1 MALSADTIGMIIAL
15 FAFMVSLGGG
25 MGAAFSH
32 LSKRLDARFD
42 HVDARFDQVDARFAQ
57 VDARFDQVDAR
68 LDRMDARMDRMDLR
82 FDRMDG
88 RMDRLEQGQAALEH
102 ELVEVKVAIARW
114 EGPPRRLQH
123 L

>member
-1 MALSADTIGMIIAL
+1 MTLSADTIGMIIAL

-25 MGAAFSH
+25 MGAMFAH

-42 HVDARFDQVDARFAQ
+42 LVDARFAQ
-57 VDARFDQVDAR
+57 VDARFDQVDVR

-88 RMDRLEQGQAALEH
+88 RMERLEQGQVALEH

>member
-1 MALSADTIGMIIAL
+1 MTLSADTIGMIIAL

-25 MGAAFSH
+25 VGAMFAH

-42 HVDARFDQVDARFAQ
+42 LVDARFDQVD
-57 VDARFDQVDAR
+57 VR

-114 EGPPRRLQH
+114 EGPPRRLQQ

>member
-1 MALSADTIGMIIAL
+1 MTLSADTIGMIIAL

-25 MGAAFSH
+25 MGAMFAH

-42 HVDARFDQVDARFAQ
+42 LVDARFDLVDT
-57 VDARFDQVDAR
+57 RFDH
-68 LDRMDARMDRMDLR
+68 MDARMDRMDLR

-88 RMDRLEQGQAALEH
+88 RMDRLEQGQVALEH

>member
-1 MALSADTIGMIIAL
+1 MTLSADTIGMIIAL

-25 MGAAFSH
+25 VGAMFAH

-42 HVDARFDQVDARFAQ
+42 L

>member
-1 MALSADTIGMIIAL
+1 MTLSADTIGMIIAL

-25 MGAAFSH
+25 VRAMFAH

-42 HVDARFDQVDARFAQ
+42 LVDARFDQVD
-57 VDARFDQVDAR
+57 VR

>member
-1 MALSADTIGMIIAL
+1 MIIAL

-25 MGAAFSH
+25 VGAMFAH

-42 HVDARFDQVDARFAQ
+42 LVDARFDQVD
-57 VDARFDQVDAR
+57 VR

>member
-1 MALSADTIGMIIAL
+1 MTLSADTIGMIIAL

-25 MGAAFSH
+25 VGAMFAH

-42 HVDARFDQVDARFAQ
+42 LVDARFDQVD
-57 VDARFDQVDAR
+57 VR